1 MNDHAFLPPKDGD
14 DAPYAWLDEWLC
26 EYVDGTMDPSLKAN
40 FEKYIEANPELK
52 SHIEQ
57 LNETRDLLEQRCG
70 SEPPSKEKRERVCR
84 RVRSNVCQKVECDM
98 LRSQESL
105 GSLLRDH
112 SRAALGIA
120 SSMAVALVVG
130 IFTGALLFG
139 SSDPFESSSPVAASA
154 PSGTV
159 SPPSASSSTSAM
171 SAASTSAPSTSAPSA
186 AAATPAVTTSA
197 TRSPVPLWAKGN
209 ARTGPAWSRAG
220 RSAPTHT
227 SQITRDP
234 LPGQDRSALEL
245 ASTSSATDEMVRP
258 DGRTWAHVWFGDAAQ
273 MTLLPEAVPALVPW
287 VPARIRTVA
296 LRPLQPVSET
306 FLFGPEVNRTL
317 RSPTQTPQP
326 VLSSRRR

>member
-14 DAPYAWLDEWLC
+14 DASYAWLDEWLC

-40 FEKYIEANPELK
+40 FETYIEANPELK

-57 LNETRDLLEQRCG
+57 LNETRDLLGQRG
-70 SEPPSKEKRERVCR
+70 GPEPPSKEKRERVCR
-84 RVRSNVCQKVECDM
+84 RVRSKVCRKVECDM

-112 SRAALGIA
+112 SRVALGIA

-139 SSDPFESSSPVAASA
+139 SSDLFESSSPVAASA

-159 SPPSASSSTSAM
+159 STPSVSSSASAM
-171 SAASTSAPSTSAPSA
+171 SAPSTSAPSA
-186 AAATPAVTTSA
+186 AATTPAVTSA
-197 TRSPVPLWAKGN
+197 TRSSAPLWAEGN
-209 ARTGPAWSRAG
+209 ARTGPTWSLAG
-220 RSAPTHT
+220 MPAPTST
-227 SQITRDP
+227 SQIARDP
-234 LPGQDRSALEL
+234 LTVQDRSALEL
-245 ASTSSATDEMVRP
+245 ESTSSATDEMVRP

-287 VPARIRTVA
+287 VPARIQTVA
-296 LRPLQPVSET
+296 LRPLQPVSEA

-317 RSPTQTPQP
+317 QSPTQTPQP

>member
-14 DAPYAWLDEWLC
+14 DASYAWLDEWLC

-57 LNETRDLLEQRCG
+57 LNETRDLLGQRG
-70 SEPPSKEKRERVCR
+70 GPEPPSKEKRERVCR
-84 RVRSNVCQKVECDM
+84 RVRSRVCRKVECDM

-105 GSLLRDH
+105 GRLLQDH

-139 SSDPFESSSPVAASA
+139 SSDPFTSSSPVAASA
-154 PSGTV
+154 PSGPV
-159 SPPSASSSTSAM
+159 SSPSVSSSSSNVASSAPAVSVRSTP
-171 SAASTSAPSTSAPSA
+171 T
-186 AAATPAVTTSA
+186 ATPAVTSTTRPPIPSSSESAAAVSTWSLAGLSTPTSESPSA
-197 TRSPVPLWAKGN
+197 DDALTGQSRSTTESEAP
-209 ARTGPAWSRAG
+209 SAG
-220 RSAPTHT
+220 
-227 SQITRDP
+227 
-234 LPGQDRSALEL
+234 
-245 ASTSSATDEMVRP
+245 TDEMVRP
-258 DGRTWAHVWFGDAAQ
+258 DGRTWAHVWFGDATQ
-273 MTLLPEAVPALVPW
+273 MTLVPEAVPALVPW
-287 VPARIRTVA
+287 VPASLQTIA
-296 LRPLQPVSET
+296 LRPLQPASET

-317 RSPTQTPQP
+317 QSPTQTPQP

>member
-14 DAPYAWLDEWLC
+14 DSSYAWLDEWLC

-57 LNETRDLLEQRCG
+57 LNETRDLLGQRG
-70 SEPPSKEKRERVCR
+70 GPEPPSKEKRERVCR
-84 RVRSNVCQKVECDM
+84 RVRSNVCRKVECDM

-105 GSLLRDH
+105 GSLLQDH

-139 SSDPFESSSPVAASA
+139 SSDPFESSSLVAASA
-154 PSGTV
+154 SSGTV
-159 SPPSASSSTSAM
+159 SSSPSASSSAPATSASSM
-171 SAASTSAPSTSAPSA
+171 PAVS
-186 AAATPAVTTSA
+186 PAVTST
-197 TRSPVPLWAKGN
+197 TRSPVPASGEN
-209 ARTGPAWSRAG
+209 PSATSSWSRAG
-220 RSAPTHT
+220 RSAPTPT
-227 SQITRDP
+227 SQIARDP
-234 LPGQDRSALEL
+234 LPGQDRSALEP

-258 DGRTWAHVWFGDAAQ
+258 DGRTWAHVWFGDASQ

-287 VPARIRTVA
+287 VPAGIQTVA

-317 RSPTQTPQP
+317 QSPTQAPQP